1 MKLYLPSKVRSAEMK
16 LFENGVSPEELMKKA
31 AKAVF
36 DDVFPRLKPSD
47 AVSVLCG
54 KGNNAGDGYA
64 LARMLMDKNVNV
76 ICLDVFASP
85 PTAEPAKTF
94 FESYVSS
101 GGALESDIK
110 KQLKI
115 IAVSDVIIDAV
126 FGIGFHGNIESDSE
140 VYRVLDGANN
150 ARAYKIALDVPS
162 GVRCDD
168 GSVGNIAFAAN
179 ETLTLAVF
187 KVGLLSYPA
196 KLFCG
201 KISVL
206 KLSPLTEALESEP
219 CDSFSPDSAY
229 VKAALPVRFEFSN
242 KGDYGKLLAIC
253 GSKNMSGAALLS
265 CKAALRSGAGLVT
278 LASAESVINRVSVSL
293 AEPVYAPYDEDDKS
307 QVKKISQSTAKYTAV
322 LIGCG
327 LGVSENKKEMLY
339 HVITNAYCRLIID
352 ADGINMLADNINILK
367 EAHKTPIIT
376 PHPLEFSRISSLD
389 AGYINENRIKVAR
402 EFAEKYRCIVVLKG
416 AGTVIA
422 SPDGKYAVNSSGN
435 PGLAKA
441 GSGDVLAGLIAGL
454 AANTN
459 ISAFD
464 AAVCGVYLHGY
475 AADVLKQKYSEYGL
489 LPSDLPEEIAKLLP

>member
-1 MKLYLPSKVRSAEMK
+1 M
-16 LFENGVSPEELMKKA
+16 
-31 AKAVF
+31 
-36 DDVFPRLKPSD
+36 
-47 AVSVLCG
+47 
-54 KGNNAGDGYA
+54 
-64 LARMLMDKNVNV
+64 
-76 ICLDVFASP
+76 
-85 PTAEPAKTF
+85 
-94 FESYVSS
+94 
-101 GGALESDIK
+101 
-110 KQLKI
+110 
-115 IAVSDVIIDAV
+115 
-126 FGIGFHGNIESDSE
+126 
-140 VYRVLDGANN
+140 
-150 ARAYKIALDVPS
+150 PS

-352 ADGINMLADNINILK
+352 ADGINMLADNINVLK